1 MNRDRGG
8 GGRGGGGGGGWGR
21 DGQMDLK
28 VLFISLQGLNLNVSM
43 FKPWVLFGTLIINVS
58 PKLKH

>member
-8 GGRGGGGGGGWGR
+8 GGRGGGGGGGGGGWGR

-28 VLFISLQGLNLNVSM
+28 VLFA
-43 FKPWVLFGTLIINVS
+43 
-58 PKLKH
+58 